1 MKIVRSLTRSF
12 IRSFTNASHLV
23 WRWFYLAYIYKC
35 QNHNGKRER
44 ERERV
49 YICRMHAGKRSQDK
63 SSKVREQRICSVNEI
78 NDTLINKQ

>member
-1 MKIVRSLTRSF
+1 MAK
-12 IRSFTNASHLV
+12 
-23 WRWFYLAYIYKC
+23 
-35 QNHNGKRER
+35 ER